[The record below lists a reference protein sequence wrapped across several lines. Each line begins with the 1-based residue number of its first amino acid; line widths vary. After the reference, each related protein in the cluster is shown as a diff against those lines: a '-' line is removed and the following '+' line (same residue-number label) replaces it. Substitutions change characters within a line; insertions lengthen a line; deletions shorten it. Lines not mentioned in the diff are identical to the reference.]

1 MSMHDLSYVCQLM
14 PLFLNGDF
22 AIEILD
28 NDEDLIMCCGARGG
42 LDAYALDLSI
52 SRSQML

>member
-22 AIEILD
+22 AIEISD
-28 NDEDLIMCCGARGG
+28 NDEDLIVCCGARGG